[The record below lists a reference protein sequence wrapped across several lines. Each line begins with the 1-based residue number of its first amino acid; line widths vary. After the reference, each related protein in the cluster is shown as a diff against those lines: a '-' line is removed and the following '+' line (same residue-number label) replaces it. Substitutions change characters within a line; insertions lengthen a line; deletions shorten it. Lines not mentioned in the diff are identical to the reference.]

1 VEHVDTNFNHFV
13 VGISVN
19 DEFSLFMLES
29 DEFSLS
35 LSLSLS
41 LSPSL
46 SPIKNRI
53 ENDEN
58 KI

>member
-19 DEFSLFMLES
+19 DELSLFMLES
-29 DEFSLS
+29 DEF
-35 LSLSLS
+35 SLS

>member
-1 VEHVDTNFNHFV
+1 M
-13 VGISVN
+13 VGIGVN
-19 DEFSLFMLES
+19 DELSLFMLES
-29 DEFSLS
+29 DEF
-35 LSLSLS
+35 S

>member
-13 VGISVN
+13 VGIGVY
-19 DEFSLFMLES
+19 DELSLFMLES
-29 DEFSLS
+29 DEF
-35 LSLSLS
+35 SLSLS